1 MFADISSTRVAFK
14 LQQKWNPEYAK
25 PRSPIYN
32 EIQASMTAEVG
43 NEKNKTVFMLI
54 FLKKSWTTENHLWK
68 VPFSKK
74 FRAHM
79 FKLYLK

>member
-54 FLKKSWTTENHLWK
+54 F
-68 VPFSKK
+68 
-74 FRAHM
+74 
-79 FKLYLK
+79 